1 MDVNIVFECIGYG
14 ATRAIASDD
23 FPVEGSRVPAR
34 FILETAQD
42 PVAYCIEAY
51 LHRYPGRDAE
61 ISAPVRAMILTR
73 LRKEAGVST
82 H

>member
-14 ATRAIASDD
+14 ATRAVSSAA
-23 FPVEGSRVPAR
+23 FPRQGSRVPAR
-34 FILETAQD
+34 FILETAKD
-42 PVAYCIEAY
+42 PVAYCVEAY

-61 ISAPVRAMILTR
+61 IDTSARAMILTR
-73 LRKEAGVST
+73 LRREAGVTT